1 MGKRIGRFGLVN
13 YVDHPTQK
21 NYKVFNFNALEEAT
35 LFESF
40 LTRDNIWFE
49 RDEEVVKEKIMYLF
63 GVENRDF
70 DKAQHANFMVSAKL
84 RKHIIKNKFLKY
96 ALLLFFFAVLAFALV
111 GYVKNSAILY
121 K

>member
-1 MGKRIGRFGLVN
+1 MGKRIGKFGLVN

-21 NYKVFNFNALEEAT
+21 NYKVFSFNTLEEAA
-35 LFESF
+35 LFENM
-40 LTRDNIWFE
+40 LQKDNIWFE
-49 RDEEVVKEKIMYLF
+49 RDEELVKDKPLYLF
-63 GVENRDF
+63 GVENKHF
-70 DKAQHANFMVSAKL
+70 DKAQQANFMVSAQL

-96 ALLLFFFAVLAFALV
+96 ALLLFVLTTVIIAIV